1 MTSNDL
7 ATVHV
12 RHNFHGIVERIGQA
26 ELSRPFPWEGSGL
39 WTIPGRRGGG
49 GKGLACKATS
59 SQCWYTHPHKDQ
71 RASGQEKKAKST
83 FSVPTKLSHILL
95 AVMANPIAATHNH
108 KKNLNYPK
116 QLTSHSVL
124 NLK

>member
-1 MTSNDL
+1 MDYSWEEGWKGGRVWL
-7 ATVHV
+7 A
-12 RHNFHGIVERIGQA
+12 R
-26 ELSRPFPWEGSGL
+26 LL
-39 WTIPGRRGGG
+39 
-49 GKGLACKATS
+49 S

-95 AVMANPIAATHNH
+95 VVMANPIAATHNH

-116 QLTSHSVL
+116 QLTSHSVFST
-124 NLK
+124 

>member
-1 MTSNDL
+1 MEGGRVWL
-7 ATVHV
+7 A
-12 RHNFHGIVERIGQA
+12 R
-26 ELSRPFPWEGSGL
+26 LL
-39 WTIPGRRGGG
+39 
-49 GKGLACKATS
+49 S
-59 SQCWYTHPHKDQ
+59 SQCWYTPHKDQ